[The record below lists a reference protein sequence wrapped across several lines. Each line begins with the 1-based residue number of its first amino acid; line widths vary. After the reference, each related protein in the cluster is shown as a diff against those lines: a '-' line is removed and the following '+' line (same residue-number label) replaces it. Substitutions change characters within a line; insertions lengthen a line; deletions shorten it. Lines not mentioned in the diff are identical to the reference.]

1 MALETKISSS
11 PALMEFP
18 FLFHQI
24 AFLGDRLQGKG
35 KYIFTLLLL
44 IWINRQAFPEDFSLM
59 RNCCGILCA
68 TDCNRIL
75 GGGKYPTNQEKSI
88 FLSKLVEF
96 IRRYNAR
103 CLGGKLKYFV

>member
-35 KYIFTLLLL
+35 KIHIYIIIAYLD
-44 IWINRQAFPEDFSLM
+44 Q
-59 RNCCGILCA
+59 
-68 TDCNRIL
+68 
-75 GGGKYPTNQEKSI
+75 
-88 FLSKLVEF
+88 
-96 IRRYNAR
+96 
-103 CLGGKLKYFV
+103 